1 VSNSYQKREL
11 ERRMASPD
19 DLEALRYVAHTTR
32 AVVVMLLLLR
42 LAAAFWD
49 CESSGS
55 ATSSSD
61 VAVEWRRW
69 SHGVVE

>member
-1 VSNSYQKREL
+1 
-11 ERRMASPD
+11 MASPD

-61 VAVEWRRW
+61 VAVEWRRTLE
-69 SHGVVE
+69 SRCRRVSARDRLQVG